1 MRVGARWCVR
11 GNAEMPDC
19 KKNVG
24 EVKKTSS
31 KGHQGRIASREKTS
45 GASSAANALLR
56 GNLDLEC
63 LSATW
68 ALVMSACAMRS

>member
-11 GNAEMPDC
+11 GNAEMP
-19 KKNVG
+19 KNVG

-31 KGHQGRIASREKTS
+31 KGHQGRTVSREKTS
-45 GASSAANALLR
+45 GASSAADAPLR
-56 GNLDLEC
+56 GNLDLGC

-68 ALVMSACAMRS
+68 ALVMNACAMRS